1 MPGVELGGKAL
12 EWHVQKPGSVPGA
25 EKKKIFL
32 INILSRGLECSSVVE
47 HLPSK
52 NKTLGS
58 LMPQGEKIRKKMTDL
73 SLTSR
78 H

>member
-1 MPGVELGGKAL
+1 MSGLYKSLDLFPA
-12 EWHVQKPGSVPGA
+12 QK
-25 EKKKIFL
+25 KKKIFL
-32 INILSRGLECSSVVE
+32 INIPSRGSVVE

>member
-1 MPGVELGGKAL
+1 MAKLLSGLYKSLDLFPA
-12 EWHVQKPGSVPGA
+12 QK
-25 EKKKIFL
+25 KKKIFL